1 MNQPPHCTRNPN
13 IASKFA
19 AFKCD
24 LQTNNLPCFFSAFVR
39 AGRITGGAPPPLRL
53 YSSYREDLGVFL
65 YYSFFSPL
73 QVSKKS

>member
-39 AGRITGGAPPPLRL
+39 AGRITGGAPPPFGCIVAI
-53 YSSYREDLGVFL
+53 EKIWVFFFIIP
-65 YYSFFSPL
+65 FFSPL